1 MSHAKNIRFLF
12 AVALL
17 AAIVPFSAF
26 AQSSNGSISGNVTDA
41 SGGALPG
48 VTITALNTATGLSR
62 TAQSN
67 ASGHFDVPLLPPGA
81 YSVSSELSGFQPVKY
96 DRIVV
101 NVGSDS
107 SVNFKLTQGVSESV
121 TVTAA
126 APLVDTTRSE
136 VSSVVNEKAIANL
149 PTNGRNFIDFVLTT
163 PGVVRDVRLGDI
175 SFAGQRGTLNSL
187 VIDGANNDNTFFGQA
202 LGRTGSGRAPYQFS
216 QDAVKE
222 FQVNTNSYSAEYG
235 RAGGAVINVVTK
247 SGTNEFH
254 GSAFDFLR
262 DRRYNANDYINTIQK
277 PNPKPKGPYHF
288 DQYGFSLGGPIVA
301 DKHFFFANYD
311 GQRNSIDNP
320 VIIPT
325 ITVPADAAS
334 QAGYQK
340 VLAQATTYQ
349 KTQNQDVFLIKTDH
363 ELFANDHLSLRYNR
377 QRFTG
382 GNFENGNSS
391 NSVGH
396 TGDSLVQTDT
406 LSLSNST
413 IISNSLFNEVRGQY
427 AKDSEP
433 GKANSA
439 DPEAQ
444 INQNTSQSNVRLIN
458 IGRNTFSPRETTI
471 KRDQIADTL
480 TDVIGTHTVKGG
492 VDVNQDKILN
502 YFPGNFFGSYSFN
515 TLADFQNGIAAS
527 YLQAFAGQG
536 TSGPVTNPNMTE
548 YAAFV
553 HDEWQFRPNVTINAG
568 LRYDFQKIAQP
579 TVQNPDAQLLAAG
592 LDTSKVPEDHNN
604 IAPRLGFAWTPNTAS
619 HTVVRGG
626 YGIFY
631 GRTPAIMI
639 GTAHSNNGINV
650 QTLSFTG
657 ALIPKY
663 PAIYTSIPTG
673 VALPKPTIF
682 VFDPN
687 FQNPKVQQGSL
698 GVERALNNDLAFSVT
713 YQYVKGSDLPRTID
727 INVSNPTSVTVPIYS
742 AKAIAAD
749 PLAPSIGSATF
760 LRYTGRPFTNFN
772 RILEFQSSANS
783 QYNGITLD
791 LQKRFSN
798 NWQMRIAYT
807 YSKVKDDKP
816 DATAVV
822 PGTDDPKFAQDPLN
836 LHGDW
841 APGDNDVPHRIVL
854 SGVWSLDSY
863 SQKMGGMSRALFGGW
878 TISGI
883 ASWQSGQPY
892 SAVVN
897 TDINNDGNARNDRA
911 PGFAR
916 NSFRLPSKFSL
927 DPRLTKDVGLFA
939 GARLQL
945 IAEAFNLLN
954 RSNVN
959 GVRNTY
965 YAVTNTAGVPTKLT
979 LQDAANPFGQPTSSF
994 GPRIMQFAAKVT
1006 F

>member
-1 MSHAKNIRFLF
+1 MRYAKHIRFLF
-12 AVALL
+12 AAALL
-17 AAIVPFSAF
+17 VAIVPFSAF
-26 AQSSNGSISGNVTDA
+26 GQSSNGSISGSVTDV
-41 SGGALPG
+41 SGAALPG
-48 VTITALNTATGLSR
+48 VTITAVSTGTGIARPSVSNTA
-62 TAQSN
+62 
-67 ASGHFDVPLLPPGA
+67 GHYEIPLLSPGT
-81 YSVSSELSGFQPVKY
+81 YSVSGELSGFQPIKY

-101 NVGSDS
+101 NVGTDS
-107 SVNFKLTQGVSESV
+107 VVNFALKPGVAESV
-121 TVTAA
+121 TVTAS

-136 VSSVVNEKAIANL
+136 VSSVVTEKAIQNL

-187 VIDGANNDNTFFGQA
+187 VIDGANNDNTFFGQS

-222 FQVNTNSYSAEYG
+222 FQVNSNAYSAEYG

-247 SGTNEFH
+247 SGTNEYH
-254 GSAFDFLR
+254 GTAFDFLR
-262 DRRYNANDYINTIQK
+262 DRKYNANDYINTIAT
-277 PNPKPKGPYHF
+277 PPKVKGPYHF
-288 DQYGFSLGGPIVA
+288 DQYGFSLGGPIVQE
-301 DKHFFFANYD
+301 KHFFFANYD

-320 VIIPT
+320 ILLGVSPAQ
-325 ITVPADAAS
+325 VPADAAS

-340 VLAQATTYQ
+340 VLALAGTYQ
-349 KTQNQDVFLIKTDH
+349 KQQNQDVFLLKTDH
-363 ELFANDHLSLRYNR
+363 ELFKNDHLSLRYNR
-377 QRFTG
+377 QKFTG
-382 GNFENGNSS
+382 VNFENGNSS
-391 NSVGH
+391 NALQH
-396 TGDSLVQTDT
+396 TGDSLVHTDT
-406 LSLSNST
+406 FSFSNST
-413 IISNSLFNEVRGQY
+413 VISNSLFNEVRGQY

-433 GKANSA
+433 GKVNSA

-444 INQNTSQSNVRLIN
+444 INQSTLRVIN

-471 KRDQIADTL
+471 KRHQIADTL
-480 TDVIGTHTVKGG
+480 TDVIGSHSIKGG
-492 VDVNQDKILN
+492 FDVNQDKILN
-502 YFPGNFFGSYSFN
+502 YFPGNFFGSYSFSS
-515 TLADFQNGIAAS
+515 LANFQNGIAAS
-527 YLQAFAGQG
+527 YLQAFPGPG
-536 TSGPVTNPNMTE
+536 TSGPITHPDMTE

-553 HDEWQFRPNVTINAG
+553 QDQWQMSPTLTLNGG

-579 TVQNPDAQLLAAG
+579 TTRNPDAQLAAVG
-592 LDTSKVPEDHNN
+592 INTSVVPEDHNN
-604 IAPRLGFAWTPNTAS
+604 ISPRVGFAWTPS
-619 HTVVRGG
+619 SMSRTVVRGG

-650 QTLSFTG
+650 QTLSFSG
-657 ALIPKY
+657 ALIPTY
-663 PAIYTSIPTG
+663 PNVYSAIPTG
-673 VALPKPTIF
+673 VVLPKPTIF
-682 VFDPN
+682 AFDPN

-698 GVERALNNDLAFSVT
+698 GIERGLTNDIAVSVT

-727 INVSNPTSVTVPIYS
+727 INVSTPTTVTVPVFS
-742 AKAIAAD
+742 AASGAQ
-749 PLAPSIGSATF
+749 IGTSSFT
-760 LRYTGRPFTNFN
+760 RYTGRPFTNFA
-772 RILEFQSSANS
+772 RILQFQSSANS
-783 QYNGITLD
+783 LYNGLTLD

-798 NWQMRIAYT
+798 NWQMRLAYT

-822 PGTDDPKFAQDPLN
+822 PGTDDAKYAQNPLN
-836 LHGDW
+836 LHGDY
-841 APGDNDVPHRIVL
+841 APGDNDVPHRVVL

-863 SQKMGGMSRALFGGW
+863 SQHMGGVSRAIFGGW

-883 ASWQSGQPY
+883 ASYQSGQPY

-897 TDINNDGNARNDRA
+897 TDINNDGNARSDRA

-916 NSFRLPSKFSL
+916 NSFRLPSQVTV
-927 DPRLTKDVGLFA
+927 DPRVAKEIGIFA
-939 GARLQL
+939 GARIQF

-959 GVRNTY
+959 NVRNTY
-965 YAVTNTAGVPTKLT
+965 YTVTNTAGVPTKFT
-979 LQDAANPFGQPTSSF
+979 LQDGINPFGLPTSSF